1 MNQAFCTF
9 LQLLS
14 TIDYDV
20 KILHFTFCGERKHTT
35 TTFFLFSGTSKQSFR
50 IQLQKKL
57 PKSYVVELIV
67 WNVICPQSH
76 FSSDVKAR
84 LRRRT
89 FHEPN
94 LIHWIKYMKSSASE
108 SIRNA
113 CFNLERLSRSFRLA
127 RPGISPLERL
137 WNGFDS
143 DTELF
148 MYRT

>member
-9 LQLLS
+9 LQLLC

-50 IQLQKKL
+50 IQLQKNCQK
-57 PKSYVVELIV
+57 VVELIV
-67 WNVICPQSH
+67 WKVICPQSH

-89 FHEPN
+89 FREPN
-94 LIHWIKYMKSSASE
+94 LIHWIKYMKSLASE

-113 CFNLERLSRSFRLA
+113 CFNLERLSRSLRLA
-127 RPGISPLERL
+127 RSGISPLERL

-143 DTELF
+143 DAELF